1 MAGVIKFGKKGGIF
15 FDKDAKTR
23 EDLLAEIKDLQ
34 ARLAETEEALRTTQK
49 NRNSY
54 LHKHAE
60 DKIAW
65 DKERD
70 QERARADEILQ
81 FEKIEHRQSE
91 EQLQMTRE
99 ELRDVSFRLLLAEE
113 AERKRIA
120 QEIHDGITQHWAT
133 IRLRVEEILAQP
145 SKEITAPLKDVL
157 PLIQVGLEETRRIQ
171 MNLRPA
177 LLDDLGILATIK
189 WFCREFQR
197 AHPAIHVE
205 TKIEAQENDI
215 SNPAKSVIYRVL
227 QEALNN
233 ISKHSK
239 TNLVNL
245 SLQKKEAAI
254 EFTIQ
259 DHGQGFDLNSVL
271 SQKKYE
277 KGLGLSGMKERIH
290 LSGGSFEIQSIKGIG
305 TTIRA
310 SWLMKN

>member
-1 MAGVIKFGKKGGIF
+1 M
-15 FDKDAKTR
+15 DKDAETR
-23 EDLLAEIKDLQ
+23 EDLLAEIKDLR

-49 NRNSY
+49 NRNNY
-54 LHKHAE
+54 LHQHAE

-65 DKERD
+65 GKERN
-70 QERARADEILQ
+70 QERARADKILQ
-81 FEKIEHRQSE
+81 FEKIEHRHSE
-91 EQLQMTRE
+91 EELGKTRE
-99 ELRDVSFRLLLAEE
+99 QLRDVSFRLLLAEE
-113 AERKRIA
+113 TERKRIA
-120 QEIHDGITQHWAT
+120 QEIHDGITQYWTT
-133 IRLRVEEILAQP
+133 IKLRVEGILAQL
-145 SKEITAPLKDVL
+145 SKEITAPLKDIL

-177 LLDDLGILATIK
+177 LLDDLGVLATLN
-189 WFCREFQR
+189 WFCREFQK
-197 AHPAIHVE
+197 AHPAIRVE
-205 TKIEAQENDI
+205 TKIEAQEDDI
-215 SNPAKSVIYRVL
+215 SNPVKSVIYRVL

-271 SQKKYE
+271 SQKNYE

-310 SWLMKN
+310 SWPLILGSQ